1 MTIVSDV
8 YDVGRAVWCELCD
21 EAHSPCEER
30 DLDHLPNYCGCC
42 GQPYRDE
49 GIRPWFCEKC
59 SAHVL
64 DDTDNQGGYRH
75 IWDRTWIAQYGT
87 DCPYQDDPHPQGGEE
102 P

>member
-30 DLDHLPNYCGCC
+30 DLDNLPNYCGCC

-59 SAHVL
+59 MAHVL

-75 IWDRTWIAQYGT
+75 IWDCTWIAQYGT
-87 DCPYQDDPHPQGGEE
+87 DCPYQDKPNQQGSDR
-102 P
+102 